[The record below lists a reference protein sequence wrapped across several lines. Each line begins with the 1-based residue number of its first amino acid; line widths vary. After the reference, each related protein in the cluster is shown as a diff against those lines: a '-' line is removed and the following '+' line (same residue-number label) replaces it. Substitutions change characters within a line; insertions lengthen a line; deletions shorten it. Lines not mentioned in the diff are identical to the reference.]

1 MPRLASYTF
10 PCFKLHHRHLFEERW
25 SHHIC
30 TYYYNAIYYVIN
42 GKTSLIPTAPVLLLE
57 PTFGRLAVP
66 LYHYCYALLIIIVQ
80 PVVYSYV
87 GMLVRV
93 VVSRSARMPR
103 LARYTE
109 YPRDPCFC

>member
-1 MPRLASYTF
+1 MPRLPVTLFAF
-10 PCFKLHHRHLFEERW
+10 FKYHHRHLFEERW
-25 SHHIC
+25 SHYIC
-30 TYYYNAIYYVIN
+30 TYYRNAIYYIIN

-57 PTFGRLAVP
+57 PTFGRLVVP

-103 LARYTE
+103 LARYTVFLE
-109 YPRDPCFC
+109 CWCE

>member
-25 SHHIC
+25 SHYIC

-103 LARYTE
+103 LARYTVFLE
-109 YPRDPCFC
+109 CWCE